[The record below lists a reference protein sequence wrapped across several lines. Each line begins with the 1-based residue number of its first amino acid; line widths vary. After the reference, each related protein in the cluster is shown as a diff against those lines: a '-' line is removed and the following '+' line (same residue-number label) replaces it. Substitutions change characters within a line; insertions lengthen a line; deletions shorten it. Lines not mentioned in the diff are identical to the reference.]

1 MEESAMEIGGV
12 GGVNQP
18 KQLRAEEKN
27 EERAVVN
34 LIFHSPGCQPSEI
47 LWGINANPRV
57 VMGDGVMEA
66 LSLHHD
72 IDKKKEGGL
81 TDYRISMIP
90 AGKMPLDNIVQIVQV
105 VREKK
110 MELVPLEISLS
121 LVHDLVSPPKKCA
134 DVFGQFRH
142 TIILGDLHFNRQW
155 CFLAV
160 ERNSHLDKWEINL
173 RPMSEGRW
181 SRASWFPLWSGIK
194 KV

>member
-1 MEESAMEIGGV
+1 MEIGGV

-34 LIFHSPGCQPSEI
+34 LIFHSFGRQPSQI

-66 LSLHHD
+66 LSWHHD

-90 AGKMPLDNIVQIVQV
+90 AEKMPMLLGDIVQI

-110 MELVPLEISLS
+110 MELVPLEIALS
-121 LVHDLVSPPKKCA
+121 LVHGLVSPPKKCV

-142 TIILGDLHFNRQW
+142 TIILGDLHFNRQR

-173 RPMSEGRW
+173 RSMAEGRW